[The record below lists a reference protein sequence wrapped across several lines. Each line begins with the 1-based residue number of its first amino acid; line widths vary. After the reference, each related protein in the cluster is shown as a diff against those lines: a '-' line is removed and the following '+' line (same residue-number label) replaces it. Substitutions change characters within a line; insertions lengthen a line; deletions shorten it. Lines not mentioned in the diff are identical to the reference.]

1 MADVEPPPEDRLGLT
16 PEQWECFRRATQGF
30 GEQDERGVDLS
41 LLRENLKL
49 TPTERLRKHDRALRL
64 MRQAIV
70 VKIVTL
76 VVMALPGIWLVQQ
89 AGALGGAWTIN
100 VLYVVSVALTAA
112 VTLPELKRRAMPR
125 MEIQAGAFN

>member
-1 MADVEPPPEDRLGLT
+1 VLRFRLLAAAAILIPLFAILYADVHWNAE
-16 PEQWECFRRATQGF
+16 
-30 GEQDERGVDLS
+30 
-41 LLRENLKL
+41 
-49 TPTERLRKHDRALRL
+49 
-64 MRQAIV
+64 M
-70 VKIVTL
+70 
-76 VVMALPGIWLVQQ
+76 PGIWLVQQ